1 MWAKKQNHIFIIFVR
16 ETFLC
21 HSEERS
27 DEESRVRNV
36 DVFEILRFALDDN
49 WKEYEEEKVYHRSPR
64 RSR

>member
-16 ETFLC
+16 EIFLC

-36 DVFEILRFALDDN
+36 DVFEILRFALDDQ
-49 WKEYEEEKVYHRSPR
+49 
-64 RSR
+64 